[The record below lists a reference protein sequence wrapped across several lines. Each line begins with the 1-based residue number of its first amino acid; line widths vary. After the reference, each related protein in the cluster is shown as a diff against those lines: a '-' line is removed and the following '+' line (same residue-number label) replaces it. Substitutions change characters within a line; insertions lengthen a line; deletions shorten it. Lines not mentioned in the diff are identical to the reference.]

1 MNGVCAAIAVEETK
15 KSVADSIGRLQYTR
29 IIPIVILV
37 LHPEIDS
44 SESRSARRTDSHFSW
59 KAKIPVHK
67 KYGILQRKVS
77 KQYFS
82 EILRPSVPNLICFFI
97 S

>member
-37 LHPEIDS
+37 LHQDPHGARILIFRGKLKYRYTKSMEFYKEKCPNNI
-44 SESRSARRTDSHFSW
+44 SRKFLD
-59 KAKIPVHK
+59 
-67 KYGILQRKVS
+67 LQ
-77 KQYFS
+77 Y
-82 EILRPSVPNLICFFI
+82 LI
-97 S
+97 

>member
-29 IIPIVILV
+29 IIPIVMLV

-44 SESRSARRTDSHFSW
+44 SESRSARILIFRG
-59 KAKIPVHK
+59 KL
-67 KYGILQRKVS
+67 KYRYTKSMEFYKEKCPNNISRKFLDLQ
-77 KQYFS
+77 
-82 EILRPSVPNLICFFI
+82 
-97 S
+97 